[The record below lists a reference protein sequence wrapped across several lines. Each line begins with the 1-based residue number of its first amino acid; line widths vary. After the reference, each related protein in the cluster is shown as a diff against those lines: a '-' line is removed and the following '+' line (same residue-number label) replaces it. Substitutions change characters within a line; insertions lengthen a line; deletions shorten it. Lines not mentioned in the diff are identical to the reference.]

1 MFTSTHGGRL
11 RPIAL
16 SAVVLSAVLAAACA
30 TTESGD
36 TDRPEADGSCSET
49 GEISIGNACFTPK
62 DTGRIAFLSG
72 GAKVFSFSTTSGKGV
87 KEAAAKA
94 DIEVDEFYANGD
106 VATMMT
112 QVRQVLTSGKYG
124 GVVFAPVNGQ
134 ACSVLADLAAE
145 NEVLVVAISNT
156 LCGQDAV
163 GEENWSEGTLQYVGG
178 ANIQEGYQSCLE
190 SAAAIAPGPQKV
202 LQVHGP
208 VDNGVTKLTEKAVTT
223 FTEENPDWTVASPV
237 YTDFTTPSAFNAVQ
251 NALQG
256 SKSSDVSLILTDYV
270 DIAAGAAYVLTG
282 ANGSGKSTF
291 ARRHF
296 LPTEVLS
303 SDFFRALVAD
313 DETDQSA
320 TGDAFEALHFVARKR
335 LWAGRLTVVDATSTQ
350 SASRKPLVAL
360 AREAHVIP
368 VAIVLNVPERVCQAR
383 NRERTDRQV
392 PPHAIASQVQQLRRS
407 LRELRRDGVAV
418 PLSPKA
424 FRLLEMLI
432 EARPKPVCLVSG
444 TASAVDS
451 PRLIPS
457 PPTWN
462 SVGHSTRSMRSMG
475 SVSIISATRTP

>member
-190 SAAAIAPGPQKV
+190 SAAAIAAGPQKV

-237 YTDFTTPSAFNAVQ
+237 YKQVFDLATGVCLDDPGMGLEVFDVDVTIDDVMFSERYLLKAEDFRSGIFSVALPEQEKGVVRFDSAP
-251 NALQG
+251 
-256 SKSSDVSLILTDYV
+256 
-270 DIAAGAAYVLTG
+270 AAGESQRSV
-282 ANGSGKSTF
+282 
-291 ARRHF
+291 
-296 LPTEVLS
+296 TE
-303 SDFFRALVAD
+303 
-313 DETDQSA
+313 
-320 TGDAFEALHFVARKR
+320 
-335 LWAGRLTVVDATSTQ
+335 
-350 SASRKPLVAL
+350 
-360 AREAHVIP
+360 
-368 VAIVLNVPERVCQAR
+368 
-383 NRERTDRQV
+383 
-392 PPHAIASQVQQLRRS
+392 
-407 LRELRRDGVAV
+407 
-418 PLSPKA
+418 
-424 FRLLEMLI
+424 
-432 EARPKPVCLVSG
+432 
-444 TASAVDS
+444 
-451 PRLIPS
+451 
-457 PPTWN
+457 
-462 SVGHSTRSMRSMG
+462 
-475 SVSIISATRTP
+475 